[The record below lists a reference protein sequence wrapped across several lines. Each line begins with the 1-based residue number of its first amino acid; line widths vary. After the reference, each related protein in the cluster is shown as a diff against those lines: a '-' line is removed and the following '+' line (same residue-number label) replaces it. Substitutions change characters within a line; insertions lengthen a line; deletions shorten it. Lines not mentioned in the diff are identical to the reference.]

1 MSLRALVFNIVFYLN
16 LTVLLIFGSPILF
29 GPRRY
34 AMVGLKCW
42 GWTTMWWQRV
52 IVSTR
57 VEIRGRENI
66 PPGPLLVAAKHQSAW
81 ETVTLHT
88 LFADPAM
95 VLKKELMWLPVMGWF
110 SKKFRLIPIDRQ
122 ASPRAV
128 RALLARAREA
138 VAAGRQIII
147 FPEGTRRTPG
157 SSPDYKSGISLL
169 YADLGVPCLPLA
181 LNSGLYWPRRKA
193 ARHPGTIVLEILP
206 PIPPG
211 LRKTDFLARLEHDI
225 ETASNRLIA
234 EAAASENPPP
244 LPVKDRESL
253 KQQASERITG
263 CL

>member
-1 MSLRALVFNIVFYLN
+1 MSLRALVFNIAFYLN
-16 LTVLLIFGSPILF
+16 LVLLLVFGSPLLL

-52 IVSTR
+52 IVGTR
-57 VEIRGRENI
+57 VEVRGRENI
-66 PPGPLLVAAKHQSAW
+66 PPGALLVAAKHQSAW
-81 ETVTLHT
+81 ETITLHT

-95 VLKKELMWLPVMGWF
+95 VLKEELMLLPLMGWF
-110 SKKFRLIPIDRQ
+110 NRKFRLIPINRA

-147 FPEGTRRTPG
+147 FPEGTRRAPG
-157 SSPDYKSGISLL
+157 AAPDYKPGIALI
-169 YADLGVPCLPLA
+169 YGDLGIPCLPVA
-181 LNSGLYWPRRKA
+181 LNSGLYWPRRKP
-193 ARHPGTIVLEILP
+193 ARHPGTILVEILP

-211 LRKTDFLARLEHDI
+211 LSKKDFLTRLENVI

-234 EAAASENPPP
+234 EAAASKNPPP
-244 LPVKDRESL
+244 LPDEEREAL
-253 KQQASERITG
+253 KQRAQA
-263 CL
+263 

>member
-16 LTVLLIFGSPILF
+16 LALLLVFGSPLLF

-42 GWTTMWWQRV
+42 GWTTMWWQRF

-57 VEIRGRENI
+57 VEVRGRENI
-66 PPGPLLVAAKHQSAW
+66 PPGALLVAAKHQSAW

-95 VLKKELMWLPVMGWF
+95 VLKKELMWLPAMGWF
-110 SKKFRLIPIDRQ
+110 NRKFRLIPIDR
-122 ASPRAV
+122 AATPRAV
-128 RALLARAREA
+128 RALLIRAREA
-138 VAAGRQIII
+138 VAAGRQIIV
-147 FPEGTRRTPG
+147 FPEGTRRAPG
-157 SSPDYKSGISLL
+157 AAPDYKPGISLL
-169 YADLGVPCLPLA
+169 YAELGVPCLPVA

-193 ARHPGTIVLEILP
+193 QRHPGTIVVEILP

-211 LRKTDFLARLEHDI
+211 LSKKDFLARLKHDI

-244 LPVKDRESL
+244 LPESAADVPR
-253 KQQASERITG
+253 KRKAEA
-263 CL
+263 